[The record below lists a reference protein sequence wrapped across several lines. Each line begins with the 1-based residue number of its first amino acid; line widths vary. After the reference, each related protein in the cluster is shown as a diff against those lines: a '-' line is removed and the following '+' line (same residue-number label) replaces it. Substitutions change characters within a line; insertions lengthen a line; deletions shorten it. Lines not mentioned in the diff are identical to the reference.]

1 MMTTKIHNWTVKP
14 SVWYNMH
21 HCYNHSF
28 GIMKKYGKN
37 KNKLHDITV
46 MPMYK
51 WNQMSWEYTSPI
63 FMHTGLTRNVHLST
77 IIIMASNASNK
88 IVHILFYEK
97 YSPEFVSILGNDS
110 VS

>member
-1 MMTTKIHNWTVKP
+1 
-14 SVWYNMH
+14 
-21 HCYNHSF
+21 
-28 GIMKKYGKN
+28 
-37 KNKLHDITV
+37 
-46 MPMYK
+46 
-51 WNQMSWEYTSPI
+51 
-63 FMHTGLTRNVHLST
+63 MHTGLTRNVHLST